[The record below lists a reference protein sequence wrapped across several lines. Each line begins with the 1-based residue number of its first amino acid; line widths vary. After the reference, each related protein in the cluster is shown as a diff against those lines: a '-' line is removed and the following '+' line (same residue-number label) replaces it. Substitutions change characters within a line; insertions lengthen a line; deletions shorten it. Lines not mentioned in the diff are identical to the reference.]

1 MNMAF
6 PILSG
11 LLALVPLAAGGVEAG
26 DQRRADQA
34 AAFEGRRAGRIL
46 PVDTLVKRVAAQ
58 LPDWAYSGF
67 DFEADS
73 SGRAVY
79 KLIFLR
85 DGNVTWIYVD
95 GRTGETLGRR

>member
-1 MNMAF
+1 MKMSF
-6 PILSG
+6 PLILG
-11 LLALVPLAAGGVEAG
+11 LLALAPVCASATEAG
-26 DQRRADQA
+26 DGRRADQA
-34 AAFEGRRAGRIL
+34 AVFEARKAGRIL
-46 PVDTLVKRVAAQ
+46 PVDLIVKKVSGQ
-58 LPDWAYSGF
+58 LPGWDYSGF

-73 SGRAVY
+73 SGRAIY

>member
-1 MNMAF
+1 MKMRTSLF
-6 PILSG
+6 LG
-11 LLALVPLAAGGVEAG
+11 LLALVPAVASAMETG
-26 DQRRADQA
+26 DGRRSDQA
-34 AAFEGRRAGRIL
+34 AAFEARKAGRTL
-46 PVDTLVKRVAAQ
+46 PIDQLVRRVSGQ
-58 LPDWAYSGF
+58 LPGWTYSGF

-73 SGRAVY
+73 SGRAIY

>member
-1 MNMAF
+1 MHS
-6 PILSG
+6 PLLLG
-11 LLALVPLAAGGVEAG
+11 LLALAPVCASAADAG
-26 DQRRADQA
+26 DGRRADQA
-34 AAFEGRRAGRIL
+34 AVFEARKAGRIL
-46 PVDTLVKRVAAQ
+46 PVDMLVRRMSSQ
-58 LPDWAYSGF
+58 LPGWTYSGF

-73 SGRAVY
+73 SGRAIY